1 MKRLALIFTICSLLV
16 PAFMI
21 AQENAGR
28 ITGTVQDESEA
39 VIPGVPVVVRN
50 VATGARLE
58 ALTGDSGIY
67 TFPTVSVGEYTVT
80 ATLPGFKT
88 VEQTGLRVVSGEG
101 LTVNLVLSVG
111 EVTETVTVAG
121 DVPVIDTQSSGIAVT
136 RVLEEISNL
145 PLAMEQ
151 GARNSKSFMR
161 TLPGVLFTTTQAD
174 IVVTETAIIGG
185 AGGGLWPNS
194 GSGSYKIDG
203 INAAPSL
210 NAAQRDDSAPI
221 PEVIEEFRMS
231 TNRNAEEGWDNGA
244 SIELVFKSG
253 TNRFHGTAFEYFRN
267 DVLDARNFFAADVD
281 PHRQN
286 EFGIVVG
293 GPIIKDKLFF
303 FASYTGFR
311 LRTAPAGVIQTVPTP
326 NMRNGDF
333 SEFLG
338 AEIGTDVLGR
348 PIFQGQIYD
357 PMTTRPDGQGGF
369 IRDPFPNNT
378 IPSNRFSPISLHY
391 QAGYPAPNQ
400 PGVQNNWNGSQTAS
414 TIDMDKPT
422 LKLDAELG
430 RHRLSFGY
438 DDIARK
444 NQLWP
449 GVAFDPEIGSSHFA
463 DSRQWRFRFSDYWT
477 LRPNLLFGFRT
488 GISRNTRTLGT
499 QGLPSAVGAT
509 NAGLE
514 GTLDT
519 STPAVNTGGRT
530 SGFGFPFLQLSDPA
544 FTVPVS
550 MDLAWTKGDHS
561 YKFGLQV
568 MQQITGSRHFW
579 FTNGAFS
586 FRDAGTGLVGVD
598 DRTGNGYASYLLGDV
613 NNLTMQGPQ
622 FFRDAARAWGFF
634 AQDSWRVTPKLTLNY
649 GLRYD
654 FGQPI
659 VESYDR
665 YGTFDPD
672 IPNPGAAGFPGAI
685 TFNGEGQGRNGRRTL
700 LDNYGGAVGP
710 RLGIAYALDSK
721 TVIRAYYGLFQILP
735 LNDFSGL
742 FSLQHYGWSA
752 AVATTTTDGGLTPAF
767 NWEDGV
773 PLEVLPNLP
782 SLDPALQNGGGVQW
796 IDPEENRYASAQ
808 NLGFGVEREL
818 GWNMAVRAEYVGKLN
833 HHLRMSY
840 PVNEIPL
847 QHFQLGPLLNAN
859 IHSPEALA
867 AGIPVPYAGFNGS
880 VGQALRP
887 FPQFTSV
894 SQDNSRFGSTFYH
907 SLQASAQKRF
917 GQGLNFL
924 LSYTLSK
931 NLYTA
936 LGPHPGFGIIKSY
949 PNLFGDNGDRT
960 HSLALSY
967 NYELPFGPSRR
978 FLSDPDSFVRHLVA
992 NWTFVGSHNYFSGPN
1007 VRLSGWVNRVEGVPI
1022 ETGIGPGDFDPND
1035 PSRNQTLNPDAFEAP
1050 APFTFG
1056 NTRVLPNVRSFPYS
1070 NENFSILKKFPISED
1085 VNVLFGAEFY
1095 NAFNRVSWIGLQTN
1109 IFIPSS
1115 FGTYN
1120 GTLDGRA
1127 IQMRLHINW

>member
-1 MKRLALIFTICSLLV
+1 MKRLALIFTICSLSV
-16 PAFMI
+16 PTSMI

-28 ITGTVQDESEA
+28 ITGLVQDESEG

-50 VATGARLE
+50 VATGAQLQT
-58 ALTGDSGIY
+58 LTGGSGIY
-67 TFPTVSVGEYTVT
+67 TFLSVSVGEYTVT

-88 VEQTGLRVVSGEG
+88 VERTGLRVVSGEA
-101 LTVNLVLSVG
+101 LTVDLVLSVG

-121 DVPVIDTQSSGIAVT
+121 EVPVVDKQSSGVAVT
-136 RVLEEISNL
+136 RVLEEITNL

-161 TLPGVLFTTTQAD
+161 TLPGVLYTTTQAD
-174 IVVTETAIIGG
+174 IVVTETAIMGG
-185 AGGGLWPNS
+185 GGGGLWPNA

-203 INAAPSL
+203 INAAPSY
-210 NAAQRDDSAPI
+210 NAVQRDDSAPI

-244 SIELVFKSG
+244 SVELVFKSG
-253 TNRFHGTAFEYFRN
+253 TNEFHGTAFEYFRN

-286 EFGIVVG
+286 EFGVVVG
-293 GPIIKDKLFF
+293 GPIVKDKLFF

-326 NMRNGDF
+326 KMRNGDF
-333 SEFLG
+333 SEHLG

-391 QAGYPAPNQ
+391 QAGYPAANQ
-400 PGVQNNWNGSQTAS
+400 PGVQNNWNGSMTSS

-422 LKLDAELG
+422 VKLDAELG
-430 RHRLSFGY
+430 RHRVSFGY
-438 DDIARK
+438 DDILRK
-444 NQLWP
+444 KQLWP
-449 GVAFDPEIGSSHFA
+449 GVAFDPEIGSSHLA

-477 LRPNLLFGFRT
+477 IRPNLLFGFRT

-499 QGLPSAVGAT
+499 QGLASAEGAT

-519 STPAVNTGGRT
+519 STPSVSTGGRT

-550 MDLAWTKGDHS
+550 LDLSWTKGNHN

-568 MQQITGSRHFW
+568 MQQITGSRHWW
-579 FTNGAFS
+579 FTNGSFS

-622 FFRDAARAWGFF
+622 FFRNAARAWGFF
-634 AQDSWRVTPKLTLNY
+634 AQDSWRVTPRLTVNY

-654 FGQPI
+654 VGQPI

-672 IPNPGAAGFPGAI
+672 IPNPRAAGLPGAI
-685 TFNGEGQGRNGRRTL
+685 TFNGEGPGRNGRRTL
-700 LDNYGGAVGP
+700 LDTYWGAVSP
-710 RLGIAYALDSK
+710 RLGIAYSLDPN
-721 TVIRAYYGLFQILP
+721 TVIRAYYGIFHVLP

-752 AVATTTTDGGLTPAF
+752 SVATTTTDGGLTPAF

-773 PLEVLPNLP
+773 PSEVLPNLP

-796 IDPEENRYASAQ
+796 IDPEENRYANAQ
-808 NLGFGVEREL
+808 NLGFAVEREL
-818 GWNMAVRAEYVGKLN
+818 GWNMAVRAEYVGKLT
-833 HHLRMSY
+833 HHLRNSW
-840 PVNEIPL
+840 PINEIPL
-847 QHFQLGPLLNAN
+847 QDFQLGPLLNTN
-859 IHSPEALA
+859 IHSPEAQA
-867 AGIPVPYAGFNGS
+867 AGIAVPYEGFDGS
-880 VGQALRP
+880 VGQALKR
-887 FPQFTSV
+887 FPQYTSV
-894 SQDNSRFGSTFYH
+894 NLDDSRFGSSFYH
-907 SLQASAQKRF
+907 SLQLSTQKRF

-924 LSYTLSK
+924 LSYSLSK

-936 LGPHPGFGIIKSY
+936 LGPHTGFGIIKTY

-960 HSLALSY
+960 HSVALSY
-967 NYELPFGPSRR
+967 TYELPFGPTKR
-978 FLSDPDSFVRHLVA
+978 FLSDPNSFVRHLVG
-992 NWTFVGSHNYFSGPN
+992 NWTFVGNHNYFSGPN
-1007 VRLSGWVNRVEGVPI
+1007 VRLSSWVNRVEGVPI
-1022 ETGIGPGDFDPND
+1022 ETGVGQGDFDPND
-1035 PSRNQTLNPDAFEAP
+1035 PNKNQTLNPNAFEAP

-1056 NTRVLPNVRSFPYS
+1056 NTRVLPSVRSFFFS
-1070 NENFSILKKFPISED
+1070 NENFSILKSFPISED
-1085 VNVLFGAEFY
+1085 LDVQFGAEFY
-1095 NAFNRVSWIGLQTN
+1095 NAFNRVNWTQLQTN
-1109 IFIPSS
+1109 IFIPTS

-1120 GTLDGRA
+1120 ATNDGRA
-1127 IQMRLHINW
+1127 IQLRLHIRW